1 MKEVNKESKMKIE
14 DRIEIF
20 KVENKDDLEGGCFE
34 GWDDDDIRMIIEE
47 NLRGDKV
54 EIDICRLRERER

>member
-20 KVENKDDLEGGCFE
+20 KVENKDDLEGGCFK
-34 GWDDDDIRMIIEE
+34 GWGDEEIGRVIEE
-47 NLRGDKV
+47 NLKGDKV